1 MRAGFRVERYGFPVP
16 DTFSSRTV
24 AIVALASLLAG
35 FVVVFAGG
43 MLLFAPASTA
53 PPAPPFEADA
63 GVARVDAGPAP
74 ALTAEDRDAGDST
87 PLADPMDLG
96 EAGTPVGA
104 GGSARFAPSAVSRC
118 WDLNNPALLPGA
130 SCDRLQAIDDH
141 FATKATEI
149 AGCARGHGRLA
160 FIMDLRF
167 STGFVRSWGGPSS
180 TIANA
185 GTVVACVRRVTQ
197 PLPLGAA
204 THAHDRYLMV
214 LPIDW

>member
-1 MRAGFRVERYGFPVP
+1 MPEK
-16 DTFSSRTV
+16 FSSRTV

-43 MLLFAPASTA
+43 MMLLTPATQT
-53 PPAPPFEADA
+53 PPAPPAVAPAPPVPVAAPPSADA
-63 GVARVDAGPAP
+63 GGA
-74 ALTAEDRDAGDST
+74 S
-87 PLADPMDLG
+87 PLSETLEPT
-96 EAGTPVGA
+96 EAGVAAPS
-104 GGSARFAPSAVSRC
+104 GSVRFSPSAVSRC
-118 WDLNNPALLPGA
+118 WDANNPAMLPGA

-141 FATKATEI
+141 FASKAAEI

-167 STGFVRSWGGPSS
+167 STAFVRSWGGPSS
-180 TIANA
+180 TIGNA

-197 PLPLGAA
+197 PLPLATA

>member
-1 MRAGFRVERYGFPVP
+1 MPE
-16 DTFSSRTV
+16 TFSSRTV

-43 MLLFAPASTA
+43 MVLFAPATPVPQA
-53 PPAPPFEADA
+53 PPLGPDA
-63 GVARVDAGPAP
+63 GVRVAAPTAAPSASQVDAGEAPEAVDPSEPA
-74 ALTAEDRDAGDST
+74 
-87 PLADPMDLG
+87 
-96 EAGTPVGA
+96 EAGAPVAAEGA
-104 GGSARFAPSAVSRC
+104 VRFAPSAVSRC
-118 WDLNNPALLPGA
+118 WDANNPAVLPGA
-130 SCDRLQAIDDH
+130 TCDRLQAIDDH
-141 FATKATEI
+141 FASKAAEI

-197 PLPLGAA
+197 PLPLAA
-204 THAHDRYLMV
+204 AAHAHDRYLMV

>member
-1 MRAGFRVERYGFPVP
+1 MPE
-16 DTFSSRTV
+16 TFSSRTV

-43 MLLFAPASTA
+43 MVLFAPATTVPQA
-53 PPAPPFEADA
+53 PPMVADA
-63 GVARVDAGPAP
+63 SAVRAPSAPQTPVAAGEGDAGGAPVAVDPAEPGAP
-74 ALTAEDRDAGDST
+74 AMAAG
-87 PLADPMDLG
+87 A
-96 EAGTPVGA
+96 V
-104 GGSARFAPSAVSRC
+104 RFSPSAVSRC
-118 WDLNNPALLPGA
+118 WDANNPAVLPGA

-141 FATKATEI
+141 FASKAAEI

-180 TIANA
+180 TIGNA

-197 PLPLGAA
+197 PLPLAA
-204 THAHDRYLMV
+204 VAHAHDRYLMV
-214 LPIDW
+214 LPVEW

>member
-1 MRAGFRVERYGFPVP
+1 MP

-43 MLLFAPASTA
+43 MVLFAPATTA
-53 PPAPPFEADA
+53 PPAPPLEAA
-63 GVARVDAGPAP
+63 PHPARADAGPALGL
-74 ALTAEDRDAGDST
+74 AVGERDAGEPS
-87 PLADPMDLG
+87 AAGDPMDLG
-96 EAGTPVGA
+96 EAGAPAATGA
-104 GGSARFAPSAVSRC
+104 VRFAPSAVSRC
-118 WDLNNPALLPGA
+118 WDVNNPALLPGA

-141 FATKATEI
+141 FASKAAEV

-185 GTVVACVRRVTQ
+185 GAVVACVRRVTQ
-197 PLPLGAA
+197 PLPLAA
-204 THAHDRYLMV
+204 AAHAHDRYLMV

>member
-1 MRAGFRVERYGFPVP
+1 MPE
-16 DTFSSRTV
+16 TFSSRTV

-43 MLLFAPASTA
+43 MVLFAPATTVPQA
-53 PPAPPFEADA
+53 PPMVADA
-63 GVARVDAGPAP
+63 GVARAP
-74 ALTAEDRDAGDST
+74 AALPTPVAAGESDGGEAPGAVDPAE
-87 PLADPMDLG
+87 PG
-96 EAGTPVGA
+96 EAGAPVMAAGA
-104 GGSARFAPSAVSRC
+104 VRFSPSAVSRC
-118 WDLNNPALLPGA
+118 WDANNPAVLPGA

-141 FATKATEI
+141 FATKAAEI

-180 TIANA
+180 TIGNA

-197 PLPLGAA
+197 PLPLAA
-204 THAHDRYLMV
+204 AAHAHDRYLMV
-214 LPIDW
+214 LPIEW

>member
-1 MRAGFRVERYGFPVP
+1 VP
-16 DTFSSRTV
+16 ETFSSRTV

-43 MLLFAPASTA
+43 MVLFAPATTVPQA
-53 PPAPPFEADA
+53 PPLGPDA
-63 GVARVDAGPAP
+63 GVRVAAPSAAPSAAQVDAGGAPEAVEPSEPA
-74 ALTAEDRDAGDST
+74 
-87 PLADPMDLG
+87 
-96 EAGTPVGA
+96 EAGASAAAEGA
-104 GGSARFAPSAVSRC
+104 VRFAPSAVSRC
-118 WDLNNPALLPGA
+118 WDANNPAVLPGA
-130 SCDRLQAIDDH
+130 TCDRLQAIDDH
-141 FATKATEI
+141 FASKAAEI

-197 PLPLGAA
+197 PLPLAA
-204 THAHDRYLMV
+204 AAHAHDRYLMV

>member
-1 MRAGFRVERYGFPVP
+1 
-16 DTFSSRTV
+16 V

-43 MLLFAPASTA
+43 ILLFAPATTA
-53 PPAPPFEADA
+53 PPPPPPSADA
-63 GVARVDAGPAP
+63 GAVRAEPSPPGPPPPGADGGGTAVDP
-74 ALTAEDRDAGDST
+74 S
-87 PLADPMDLG
+87 DLG
-96 EAGTPVGA
+96 EAGAPTTGA
-104 GGSARFAPSAVSRC
+104 VRFSPSAVSRC
-118 WDLNNPALLPGA
+118 WDANNPAVVPGA

-141 FATKATEI
+141 FAARSAEV

-180 TIANA
+180 TIGNA

-197 PLPLGAA
+197 PLPLAA
-204 THAHDRYLMV
+204 AAHAHDRYLMV
-214 LPIDW
+214 LPIEW

>member
-1 MRAGFRVERYGFPVP
+1 VGAGLRVERYGFPVP

-53 PPAPPFEADA
+53 PPAPPLEVDARAAHADA
-63 GVARVDAGPAP
+63 GLAT
-74 ALTAEDRDAGDST
+74 ALTTEDRDASD
-87 PLADPMDLG
+87 PAPIADPMDLG
-96 EAGTPVGA
+96 EAGAPVGMGA
-104 GGSARFAPSAVSRC
+104 SVRFAPSAVSRC
-118 WDLNNPALLPGA
+118 WDMNNPAILPGA

-141 FATKATEI
+141 FASKSAEI

-197 PLPLGAA
+197 PLPLGTAP
-204 THAHDRYLMV
+204 HAHDRYLMV